1 VTAATPISLHDSD
14 QREFRRLE
22 REEARRARNTVPAFQ
37 LVDDIPGSGQLI
49 GRRIPEQREQLIA
62 FAKAN
67 RGKWVEYRSTEEDPF
82 KSATQFA
89 GGVRQGRIGFA
100 PKGAFEAAS
109 RGGRLFIRYVDEA
122 PCVEESQS

>member
-1 VTAATPISLHDSD
+1 MTTIYPTSLNEADE
-14 QREFRRLE
+14 REFRRLE
-22 REEARRARNTVPAFQ
+22 REELRRARTTPPAFQ
-37 LVDDIPGSGQLI
+37 LVDDIPGSGQFV

-67 RGKWVEYRSTEEDPF
+67 RGRWVEYRSTEEDPF

-89 GGVRQGRIGFA
+89 GAVRQGRIGFG

-109 RGGRLFIRYVDEA
+109 RGGRLFVRFVGEG
-122 PCVEESQS
+122 ES